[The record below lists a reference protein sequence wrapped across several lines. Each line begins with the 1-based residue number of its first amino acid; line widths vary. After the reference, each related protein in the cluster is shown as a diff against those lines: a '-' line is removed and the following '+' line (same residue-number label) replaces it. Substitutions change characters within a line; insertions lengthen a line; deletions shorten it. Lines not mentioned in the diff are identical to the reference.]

1 MRLWSLGSGSKGNA
15 LLVECGDTRVLVD
28 AGFPART
35 LAARLVA
42 IGVEPSSI
50 TACVVTHEHIDH
62 VRGAGV
68 AQAKW
73 GWALHA
79 SGGTVRESEHLCD
92 SVVNEFS
99 AGATLSIGRA
109 DITTVGVSHDATEPV
124 GLVIT
129 DRASGARAAIV
140 YDLGAVT
147 SEVRCAVRDV
157 DVLVIE
163 ANHDVGMLRS
173 GPYPR
178 YLQARIAS
186 RSGHLSNRD
195 SAALCA
201 DAAHGSMSHVVLAH
215 LSETNNE
222 PELATTTVAGAL
234 GRTRFRGK
242 VSAAAQHAPV
252 GPFCAKHARMPAVQ
266 QLQLQLQL

>member
-35 LAARLVA
+35 LASRLAA
-42 IGVEPSSI
+42 IGVAPGSI
-50 TACVVTHEHIDH
+50 GACVMTHEHIDH
-62 VRGAGV
+62 VRGASV
-68 AQAKW
+68 AHAKW
-73 GWALHA
+73 GWSLHA
-79 SGGTVRESEHLCD
+79 SAGTVRGSEHLGD
-92 SVVNEFS
+92 APVNEFS

-109 DITTVGVSHDATEPV
+109 DITTVAVSHDATEPV
-124 GLVIT
+124 GLVVT

-140 YDLGAVT
+140 YDLGAAT
-147 SEVRCAVRDV
+147 SEVRAAVREV

-163 ANHDVGMLRS
+163 ANHDEAMLRG

-186 RSGHLSNRD
+186 RSGHLSNRA

-201 DAAHGSMSHVVLAH
+201 EAAHGGLNHVVLAH

-222 PELATTTVAGAL
+222 PSLATTTVAAAL
-234 GRTRFRGK
+234 GRTRFRGTL
-242 VSAAAQHAPV
+242 SAAAQHAPV
-252 GPFCAKHARMPAVQ
+252 GPFCAKHSRMARAE
-266 QLQLQLQL
+266 QLALPL

>member
-35 LAARLVA
+35 LSGRLTA
-42 IGVEPSSI
+42 IGVAPASI
-50 TACVVTHEHIDH
+50 SACVMTHEHIDH
-62 VRGAGV
+62 VRGATG
-68 AQAKW
+68 AAKRW

-79 SGGTVRESEHLCD
+79 TAGTAGGYAELADAPVQHFE
-92 SVVNEFS
+92 

-109 DITTVGVSHDATEPV
+109 EIATVATSHDATDPI
-124 GLVIT
+124 GLVVT

-147 SEVRCAVRDV
+147 AEVRQAVRDV

-163 ANHDVGMLRS
+163 ANHDEGMLRS

-178 YLQARIAS
+178 YLQNRIAS
-186 RSGHLSNRD
+186 RTGHLSNRA

-201 DAAHGSMSHVVLAH
+201 DVAHSGLNHIVLAH
-215 LSETNNE
+215 LSETNNDHG
-222 PELATTTVAGAL
+222 LATQTVSRAL
-234 GRTRFRGK
+234 GRTRFNGR
-242 VSAAAQHAPV
+242 VSTAAQHAPV
-252 GPFCAKHARMPAVQ
+252 GPFCAKHSRASARVE
-266 QLQLQLQL
+266 QLALAL

>member
-15 LLVECGDTRVLVD
+15 LLVECGDTRILVD

-35 LAARLVA
+35 LASRLAV
-42 IGVEPSSI
+42 IGVTPESI
-50 TACVVTHEHIDH
+50 SACVMTHEHIDH
-62 VRGAGV
+62 VRGAAV

-79 SGGTVRESEHLCD
+79 SAGTVRGSDQLGD
-92 SVVNEFS
+92 SAVNEFT

-109 DITTVGVSHDATEPV
+109 DVTTVGVSHDATEPV

-129 DRASGARAAIV
+129 DRSSGARAAIV
-140 YDLGAVT
+140 YDLGTAT
-147 SEVRCAVRDV
+147 SEVRAAVRDV
-157 DVLVIE
+157 DVLVLE
-163 ANHDVGMLRS
+163 ANHDEGMLRS

-186 RSGHLSNRD
+186 RSGHLSNGD

-201 DAAHGSMSHVVLAH
+201 EAAHGALSHVVLAH

-222 PELATTTVAGAL
+222 PALATKTVSAAL
-234 GRTRFRGK
+234 GRTRFRGT
-242 VSAAAQHAPV
+242 VSTAAQHAPV
-252 GPFCAKHARMPAVQ
+252 GPFCAKHARMPAAQ
-266 QLQLQLQL
+266 QLTLAL

>member
-35 LAARLVA
+35 LSARLTA
-42 IGVEPSSI
+42 IGVAPGSI
-50 TACVVTHEHIDH
+50 SACVVTHEHIDH
-62 VRGAGV
+62 VRGASA

-73 GWALHA
+73 GWTLHA
-79 SGGTVRESEHLCD
+79 STGTVRGSEQLAD
-92 SVVNEFS
+92 SVVNEFG
-99 AGATLSIGRA
+99 AGATFSIGRA
-109 DITTVGVSHDATEPV
+109 DITTVGVSHDATEPI

-129 DRASGARAAIV
+129 DRASGARAAII

-147 SEVRCAVRDV
+147 SEVRTAVRDV

-163 ANHDVGMLRS
+163 ANHDEGMLRS
-173 GPYPR
+173 GPYPK

-186 RSGHLSNRD
+186 RSGHLSNRA

-201 DAAHGSMSHVVLAH
+201 EAAHGALNHVVLAH
-215 LSETNNE
+215 LSETNNDHG
-222 PELATTTVAGAL
+222 VAKAAVTAAL
-234 GRTRFRGK
+234 GRTRFRGA
-242 VSAAAQHAPV
+242 VSTAAQHAPV
-252 GPFCAKHARMPAVQ
+252 GPFCAKHSRSAGRVE
-266 QLQLQLQL
+266 QLQLQL

>member
-15 LLVECGDTRVLVD
+15 LLVECGETRVLVD

-35 LAARLVA
+35 LAARLMA
-42 IGVEPSSI
+42 IGVAPESI
-50 TACVVTHEHIDH
+50 SACVMTHEHIDH
-62 VRGAGV
+62 VRGAAV

-73 GWALHA
+73 GWALHS
-79 SGGTVRESEHLCD
+79 SGGTVRGSDQLCD

-99 AGATLSIGRA
+99 AGDTLSIGRA

-140 YDLGAVT
+140 YDLGTAT
-147 SEVRCAVRDV
+147 SEVRAAVRDV

-163 ANHDVGMLRS
+163 SNHDVGMLRS

-201 DAAHGSMSHVVLAH
+201 EAAHGALSHVVLAH

-222 PELATTTVAGAL
+222 PAVAIETMTSAL

-242 VSAAAQHAPV
+242 VSTAAQHAPT
-252 GPFCAKHARMPAVQ
+252 GPFCAKQGRMPAAEQ
-266 QLQLQLQL
+266 LHLQL